1 MRKWLGGMREWIWLL
16 AAALFFLAALLIPF
30 TAALAE
36 PFTAEERQLLSAY
49 ERGEIIRL
57 HVVANSDSPYDQAV
71 KLAVRDAVI
80 HAFGT
85 ELASAA
91 SESFSAACD
100 TLQSHLSNIE
110 TAARLTARQLG
121 FTGAVNAETGVL
133 FLPEKHYG
141 SIALP
146 EGKYHALRITL
157 GSGKGQNWWCVLFP
171 QLCLSLAGDTKDH
184 PPVIPRWHSRRILQ
198 NWLLCDLAA
207 NAVHDTENML

>member
-1 MRKWLGGMREWIWLL
+1 MRRWFGCLREWGWLL

-36 PFTAEERQLLSAY
+36 PFTAEEQQLLSAY
-49 ERGEIIRL
+49 ESGELIRL

-80 HAFGT
+80 SAFGT

-91 SESFSAACD
+91 SKSFTAACD
-100 TLQSHLSNIE
+100 TLQKHLSDIE
-110 TAARLTARQLG
+110 AAASITAHQLG
-121 FTGAVNAETGVL
+121 FTGAVKAEIGVL
-133 FLPEKHYG
+133 HLPEKSYG
-141 SIALP
+141 SVTLP
-146 EGKYHALRITL
+146 EGEYHALRIKL

-171 QLCLSLAGDTKDH
+171 QLCLSFAGEANDH
-184 PPVIPRWHSRRILQ
+184 PPVIPCWYSRRILQ

-207 NAVHDTENML
+207 NAVHSTENML